1 MGNGCPVC
9 DRTPCPG
16 AHGNRD
22 TANAN
27 PDAGSNTQRHSIAFQ
42 PAVECSNA
50 DAGPNSGT
58 DAGTNS
64 GTDAGP
70 DAGTN
75 SGTDAGPVTNATNVS
90 PGPNNNDRTDRHC
103 YA

>member
-27 PDAGSNTQRHSIAFQ
+27 PDAGSNIQRHSIAFQ

-50 DAGPNSGT
+50 DAG
-58 DAGTNS
+58 TNS

-70 DAGTN
+70 DA
-75 SGTDAGPVTNATNVS
+75 NATNVS